1 MLASSH
7 SDASTNRPRAHW
19 PPPPQNCWES
29 VGNTRHP
36 VVAVYRASSAGG
48 GGPLGRG
55 GSSSHIAEAHSSRA
69 SERASEPGARAH
81 TRPVPPA
88 IDTHGQDARYL
99 RWTPTCSPYLR
110 APASLPGSLPSK
122 AIKQPPPPLGS
133 STPSLEIGGLP
144 GTDSP
149 RAQRIP
155 PTLRSRLSLGLSR
168 QQDRQFWPQQRAP
181 CSANHPLV
189 RCHDGGLV
197 QEVSA
202 VRPLPPPPR
211 SRPLTPISKGTPAS
225 LVDPES

>member
-69 SERASEPGARAH
+69 SERASPEHAPIHAQSPRHRHPRPGRAVPTLDTNLLALPTRACLATRFPTQQSDQAAPTPPRFLHPLSRDWRLAGDGLATRTAH
-81 TRPVPPA
+81 TTYLALPPLSRLVPP
-88 IDTHGQDARYL
+88 TG
-99 RWTPTCSPYLR
+99 
-110 APASLPGSLPSK
+110 PA
-122 AIKQPPPPLGS
+122 
-133 STPSLEIGGLP
+133 T
-144 GTDSP
+144 
-149 RAQRIP
+149 
-155 PTLRSRLSLGLSR
+155 
-168 QQDRQFWPQQRAP
+168 WPQQRAP

-202 VRPLPPPPR
+202 VRAPPR